1 MVPMSRPIPPT
12 SGGAAA
18 GDSAAAGSAA
28 NRLPANHATRGRHE
42 RWRNPRQRAIIIAGV
57 AAGCVLLLVAI
68 GGIAWVAFVLPPKT
82 EHVAAAKTAT
92 STPSVVPTATAS
104 PSPTPEALRS
114 RDQMALTPPM
124 GWNSWNDVGCTG
136 LTAAVVENA
145 ADEIVARGLKS
156 AGYQYVVVDDCWQ
169 AGRNAAGELIPDPTR
184 FPDGMKAVA
193 DYVHKDGLKFGI
205 YAVPGSQTCGN
216 YFSQYPVHS
225 IGSLGHEKQ
234 DAEQFA
240 SWGVDYLKYD
250 WCRADINDHLV
261 EQTAFR
267 QMEQDLDATGRN
279 IVFSISEYGVQ
290 QPWLWG
296 PGVANLWRTTHDIHP
311 LWSSVMQH
319 IAAQV
324 PITQYAKPGAWNDP
338 DMLEIGDGGLTDTEE
353 TSHFA
358 MWCML
363 AAPLFVGTDIS
374 ALPIGMVSLLTNPE
388 LVGIDQDAD
397 GHEAHLVSSSGGI
410 QVWERPLAGGRF
422 AVALFNTTSAT
433 QSMSATLAQLGIPAG
448 SYTVRDAIVR
458 VAVSPTSSVVSGS
471 APSHGIVVY
480 ELTPAK

>member
-1 MVPMSRPIPPT
+1 MIV
-12 SGGAAA
+12 AAI
-18 GDSAAAGSAA
+18 S
-28 NRLPANHATRGRHE
+28 
-42 RWRNPRQRAIIIAGV
+42 
-57 AAGCVLLLVAI
+57 AGCVLLLVAI
-68 GGIAWVAFVLPPKT
+68 GGVAWVAFGPPAQAG
-82 EHVAAAKTAT
+82 HVVAAKTAT
-92 STPSVVPTATAS
+92 PTPTVVPTATAT
-104 PSPTPEALRS
+104 PTPTAQALVP

-145 ADEIVARGLKS
+145 ADQIVARGLKS
-156 AGYQYVVVDDCWQ
+156 AGYEYVVVDDCWQ

-184 FPDGMKAVA
+184 FPNGMKAVA

-216 YFSQYPVHS
+216 YFSQYPIHG

-234 DAEQFA
+234 DAEEFA

-250 WCRADINDHLV
+250 WCRADINDHLD
-261 EQTAFR
+261 EQTAFK

-290 QPWLWG
+290 KPWLWG

-319 IAAQV
+319 IDAQI

-338 DMLEIGDGGLTDTEE
+338 DMLEIGDGGLTPTEE

-374 ALPIGMVSLLTNPE
+374 ALPVQSVSLLTNPE
-388 LVGIDQDAD
+388 LVGIDQDAE
-397 GHEAHLVSSSGGI
+397 GHEAHQVSSAGGI
-410 QVWERPLAGGRF
+410 QIWERPLADGRY
-422 AVALFNTTSAT
+422 AVALFNTTGAAED
-433 QSMSATLAQLGIPAG
+433 MSTTLAKVGIPAAT
-448 SYTVRDAIVR
+448 YTVRDAVLR
-458 VAVSPTSSVVSGS
+458 VDLASTSSVLGGS
-471 APSHGIVVY
+471 APSHGILVF

>member
-1 MVPMSRPIPPT
+1 MIV
-12 SGGAAA
+12 AAI
-18 GDSAAAGSAA
+18 S
-28 NRLPANHATRGRHE
+28 
-42 RWRNPRQRAIIIAGV
+42 
-57 AAGCVLLLVAI
+57 AGCVLLLVAI
-68 GGIAWVAFVLPPKT
+68 GGVAWVAFGPPAQAG
-82 EHVAAAKTAT
+82 HVVAARTAT
-92 STPSVVPTATAS
+92 PTPTMVPTATAT
-104 PSPTPEALRS
+104 PTPTAQALVP

-145 ADEIVARGLKS
+145 ADQIVARGLKS
-156 AGYQYVVVDDCWQ
+156 AGYEYVVVDDCWQ

-184 FPDGMKAVA
+184 FPNGMKAVA

-216 YFSQYPVHS
+216 YFSQYPIHG

-234 DAEQFA
+234 DAEEFA

-250 WCRADINDHLV
+250 WCRADINDHLD
-261 EQTAFR
+261 EQTAFK

-290 QPWLWG
+290 KPWLWG

-319 IAAQV
+319 IDAQI

-338 DMLEIGDGGLTDTEE
+338 DMLEIGDGGLTPTEE

-374 ALPIGMVSLLTNPE
+374 ALPVQSVSLLTNPE
-388 LVGIDQDAD
+388 LVGIDQDAE
-397 GHEAHLVSSSGGI
+397 GHEAHQVSSAGGI
-410 QVWERPLAGGRF
+410 QVWERPLADGRY
-422 AVALFNTTSAT
+422 AVALFNTTGAAED
-433 QSMSATLAQLGIPAG
+433 MSTTLAKVGIPAAT
-448 SYTVRDAIVR
+448 YTVRDAVLR
-458 VAVSPTSSVVSGS
+458 VDLSPTSSVLGGS
-471 APSHGIVVY
+471 APSHGILVF

>member
-1 MVPMSRPIPPT
+1 MIV
-12 SGGAAA
+12 AA
-18 GDSAAAGSAA
+18 
-28 NRLPANHATRGRHE
+28 
-42 RWRNPRQRAIIIAGV
+42 I

-68 GGIAWVAFVLPPKT
+68 GGVAWVAFGPPAQAG
-82 EHVAAAKTAT
+82 HVVAARTAT
-92 STPSVVPTATAS
+92 PTPTMVPTATAT
-104 PSPTPEALRS
+104 PTPTAQALVP

-145 ADEIVARGLKS
+145 ADQIVARGLKS
-156 AGYQYVVVDDCWQ
+156 AGYEYVVVDDCWQ

-184 FPDGMKAVA
+184 FPNGMKAVA

-216 YFSQYPVHS
+216 YFSQYPIHG

-234 DAEQFA
+234 DAEEFA

-250 WCRADINDHLV
+250 WCRADINDHLD
-261 EQTAFR
+261 EQTAFK

-290 QPWLWG
+290 KPWLWG

-319 IAAQV
+319 IDAQI

-338 DMLEIGDGGLTDTEE
+338 DMLEIGDGGLTPTEE

-374 ALPIGMVSLLTNPE
+374 ALPVQSVSLLTNPE
-388 LVGIDQDAD
+388 LVGIDQDAE
-397 GHEAHLVSSSGGI
+397 GHEAHQVSSAGGI
-410 QVWERPLAGGRF
+410 QVWERPLADGRY
-422 AVALFNTTSAT
+422 AVALFNTTGAAED
-433 QSMSATLAQLGIPAG
+433 MSTTLAKVGIPAAT
-448 SYTVRDAIVR
+448 YTVRDAVLR
-458 VAVSPTSSVVSGS
+458 VDLSPTSSVLGGS
-471 APSHGIVVY
+471 APSHGILVF

>member
-1 MVPMSRPIPPT
+1 MIV
-12 SGGAAA
+12 AAI
-18 GDSAAAGSAA
+18 S
-28 NRLPANHATRGRHE
+28 
-42 RWRNPRQRAIIIAGV
+42 
-57 AAGCVLLLVAI
+57 AGCVLLLVAI
-68 GGIAWVAFVLPPKT
+68 GGVAWVAFGPPAQAG
-82 EHVAAAKTAT
+82 HVVAAKTAT
-92 STPSVVPTATAS
+92 PTPTVVPTATAM
-104 PSPTPEALRS
+104 PTPTAQALVP

-145 ADEIVARGLKS
+145 ADQIVARGLKS
-156 AGYQYVVVDDCWQ
+156 AGYEYVVVDDCWQ

-184 FPDGMKAVA
+184 FPNGMKAVA

-216 YFSQYPVHS
+216 YFSQYPIHG

-234 DAEQFA
+234 DAEEFA

-250 WCRADINDHLV
+250 WCRADINDHLD
-261 EQTAFR
+261 EQTAFK

-290 QPWLWG
+290 KPWLWG

-319 IAAQV
+319 IDAQI

-338 DMLEIGDGGLTDTEE
+338 DMLEIGDGGLTPTEE

-374 ALPIGMVSLLTNPE
+374 ALPVQSVSLLTNPE
-388 LVGIDQDAD
+388 LVGIDQDAE
-397 GHEAHLVSSSGGI
+397 GHEAHQVSSAGGI
-410 QVWERPLAGGRF
+410 QIWERPLADGRY
-422 AVALFNTTSAT
+422 AVALFNTTGAAED
-433 QSMSATLAQLGIPAG
+433 MSTTLAKVGIPAAT
-448 SYTVRDAIVR
+448 YTVRDAVLR
-458 VAVSPTSSVVSGS
+458 VDLASTSSVLGGS
-471 APSHGIVVY
+471 APSHGILVF

>member
-1 MVPMSRPIPPT
+1 MVPMSRPIPPAPQHSAPT
-12 SGGAAA
+12 GA
-18 GDSAAAGSAA
+18 SQ
-28 NRLPANHATRGRHE
+28 GRHA
-42 RWRNPRQRAIIIAGV
+42 RWRNPRLHALLTGGI

-68 GGIAWVAFVLPPKT
+68 AGIAWVAFGPSSNSS
-82 EHVAAAKTAT
+82 HVAALKSPT
-92 STPSVVPTATAS
+92 STPTSVSTTTPTPTE
-104 PSPTPEALRS
+104 TPEALLS
-114 RDQMALTPPM
+114 REHMALTPPM
-124 GWNSWNDVGCTG
+124 GWNSWNAVGCTG
-136 LTAAVVENA
+136 LTAAVVEQA

-156 AGYQYVVVDDCWQ
+156 SGYQYVVVDDCWQ

-216 YFSQYPVHS
+216 YFSQYPVHG

-234 DAEQFA
+234 DAEEFA

-250 WCRADINDHLV
+250 WCRADINDHLD
-261 EQTAFR
+261 EMTAFK

-290 QPWLWG
+290 QPWLWA
-296 PGVANLWRTTHDIHP
+296 PGIANLWRTTHDIHP

-319 IAAQV
+319 IDAQV
-324 PITQYAKPGAWNDP
+324 PVTQYAKPGACNDP

-363 AAPLFVGTDIS
+363 AAPLFVGTDIG
-374 ALPIGMVSLLTNPE
+374 ALPVGTVSLLTNPE
-388 LVGIDQDAD
+388 LIAIDQDAE
-397 GHEAHLVSSSGGI
+397 GHEAHLVSSVGGI
-410 QVWERPLAGGRF
+410 QIWERPLTNGRY
-422 AVALFNTTSAT
+422 AVALFNTTSST
-433 QSMSATLAQLGIPAG
+433 QSMSTTLAKLGIPSG
-448 SYTVRDAIVR
+448 NYHVRDTIVR
-458 VAVSPTSSVVSGS
+458 VGLAPTSSVVSGS
-471 APSHGIVVY
+471 APSHGIVVL
-480 ELTPAK
+480 ELSPA